1 MSRGKWFVCG
11 LSTKSPIFNTNSM
24 TLRIAFGERE
34 HFSYSPK
41 KIPLARGN
49 MADKEVGAYMRI
61 FPLFL
66 LATILVA
73 PVNLSAQGTDGLGMW
88 VWSRS
93 SFSTQE
99 SRERLVQFC
108 LQHQISHLDVH
119 VEISWAGRKPA
130 LKNPEALKDLMV
142 LAGQKNITTSI
153 LRGDPRMFFSQKHG
167 QTLEELRAIMAFSQT
182 IPKQALLQGIKYDV
196 EPYLTREWKAGG
208 ETRRSVMHDYLSFL
222 RKARLALDEETPHL
236 LLGVDTPFWWDRD
249 EFVTEFEGRSQRFS
263 EHVQDLTDFI
273 VIMSYSRDPRKVLA
287 SVEGERRY
295 AERTEKL
302 VHPSLETIQ
311 LKQDPHISF
320 WGVPSEEFWKT
331 VNQIQEVAKKDPV
344 LGGVR
349 IHNYRGLME
358 KLRMNSPYKMDTE
371 VPDQAPYPK

>member
-1 MSRGKWFVCG
+1 
-11 LSTKSPIFNTNSM
+11 
-24 TLRIAFGERE
+24 
-34 HFSYSPK
+34 
-41 KIPLARGN
+41 
-49 MADKEVGAYMRI
+49 MADKEAGACMRI
-61 FPLFL
+61 FPVFL
-66 LATILVA
+66 LAATLIA
-73 PVNLSAQGTDGLGMW
+73 PVNLGAQGTDALGMW
-88 VWSRS
+88 VWSHS

-99 SRERLVQFC
+99 SREKLVQFC

-119 VEISWAGRKPA
+119 VEISWAGEKPA
-130 LKNPEALKDLMV
+130 LQYPEPLKDLMI

-182 IPKQALLQGIKYDV
+182 VPRQGLLEGIKYDV
-196 EPYLTREWKAGG
+196 EPYLTKEWKAGG
-208 ETRRSVMHDYLSFL
+208 ETRRIVMHDYLAFL
-222 RKARLALDEETPHL
+222 RKARLALNEETPQL
-236 LLGVDTPFWWDRD
+236 LLSVDTPFWWDRD
-249 EFVTEFEGRSQRFS
+249 EFVMEFEGRSQRFS

-295 AERTEKL
+295 AERIEKL

-320 WGVPSEEFWKT
+320 WGIPAGEFWKT

-358 KLRMNSPYKMDTE
+358 KLKMNSPSKMDTG
-371 VPDQAPYPK
+371 VPDNTSGLK

>member
-1 MSRGKWFVCG
+1 MAEKNVG
-11 LSTKSPIFNTNSM
+11 TSM
-24 TLRIAFGERE
+24 W
-34 HFSYSPK
+34 
-41 KIPLARGN
+41 
-49 MADKEVGAYMRI
+49 I
-61 FPLFL
+61 FPVFL
-66 LATILVA
+66 LTILLA
-73 PVNLSAQGTDGLGMW
+73 LPVTLHAQGTDGLGMW
-88 VWSRS
+88 VWSHS

-119 VEISWAGRKPA
+119 VEISWAGQKPA
-130 LKNPEALKDLMV
+130 LKDPEPLKDLMV
-142 LAGQKNITTSI
+142 LAGRKNVTTSI

-182 IPKQALLQGIKYDV
+182 VPREALFKGIKYDV
-196 EPYLTREWKAGG
+196 EPYLTKEWKAGG
-208 ETRRSVMHDYLSFL
+208 ETRRIVMHDYLAFL
-222 RKARLALDEETPHL
+222 RKARLALDEETPQW

-249 EFVTEFEGRSQRFS
+249 EFITAFEGRVQRFS

-287 SVEGERRY
+287 SVEGERKY
-295 AERTEKL
+295 AERIEKL

-320 WGVPSEEFWKT
+320 WGVPADEFWKT
-331 VNQIQEVAKKDPV
+331 VNQIQEVTKRDPI

-358 KLRMNSPYKMDTE
+358 KFRMNSPSKMDPGVLDKE
-371 VPDQAPYPK
+371 LDPR

>member
-1 MSRGKWFVCG
+1 
-11 LSTKSPIFNTNSM
+11 
-24 TLRIAFGERE
+24 
-34 HFSYSPK
+34 
-41 KIPLARGN
+41 
-49 MADKEVGAYMRI
+49 MRI

-66 LATILVA
+66 LATMLFA

-88 VWSRS
+88 VWSNS
-93 SFSTQE
+93 SFSSQE
-99 SRERLVQFC
+99 SRETLVQFC
-108 LQHQISHLDVH
+108 LQHRISHLDVH
-119 VEISWAGRKPA
+119 VEMSWDAQKPT
-130 LKNPEALKDLMV
+130 LKNPGALKDLMV

-153 LRGDPRMFFSQKHG
+153 LRGDPRMFFFQKQG

-182 IPKQALLQGIKYDV
+182 VPREALLKGIKYDV
-196 EPYLTREWKAGG
+196 EPYLTKEWRAGG
-208 ETRRSVMHDYLSFL
+208 EIRRSVMHAYLAFL
-222 RKARLALDEETPHL
+222 RKARLVLDEETPQL
-236 LLGVDTPFWWDRD
+236 LLSVDTPFWWDRD

-295 AERTEKL
+295 AERIEKL

-320 WGVPSEEFWKT
+320 WGVPGEEFWKT

-358 KLRMNSPYKMDTE
+358 KLRMNSPYKVDTE